1 MGFFTRL
8 ARKVG
13 SELSDLGKKAVG
25 AVGSGLK
32 AVGHA
37 ARVGVKYAV
46 DHAGDIANIAGK
58 VDKIAGVVGKAAT
71 SALPFTAEIPIVGE
85 LVGGVAAA
93 SKVVGAG
100 ARGVQRVAGAVD
112 KGKRAVDEVRRDIG
126 L

>member
-13 SELSDLGKKAVG
+13 SEISDLGKKAVS
-25 AVGSGLK
+25 AVGSGLS

-37 ARVGVKYAV
+37 ARVGVKYAY

-71 SALPFTAEIPIVGE
+71 SALPFTAEIPIVGG
-85 LVGGVAAA
+85 LVAGAAA
-93 SKVVGAG
+93 GAKVVQAG
-100 ARGVQRVAGAVD
+100 AKGVQKVAGAVHR
-112 KGKRAVDEVRRDIG
+112 GKQAIEGARAVVG